1 MHMLVTY
8 HGVLVPAAGYR
19 HRVVPPP
26 SLPDAKDPEGC
37 RHHAEERRPAKAGEA
52 CVHDDAPPPKA
63 EPRQPF
69 VLHAPA
75 KPHRPRKRYSWAEL
89 LRRVFLID
97 VLTCPGCGGPR
108 KLLAAIFD
116 QGAIRQILAH
126 LGLPTELPAVAPARA
141 PPQPLL
147 PW

>member
-1 MHMLVTY
+1 LHMLVTY

-75 KPHRPRKRYSWAEL
+75 KPHRPRKRYSWAER
-89 LRRVFLID
+89 LRRVFAHPINCNSRRGGD
-97 VLTCPGCGGPR
+97 RGHPGDASLPSAVR
-108 KLLAAIFD
+108 ER
-116 QGAIRQILAH
+116 RQ
-126 LGLPTELPAVAPARA
+126 
-141 PPQPLL
+141 
-147 PW
+147 

>member
-1 MHMLVTY
+1 MLVTY
-8 HGVLVPAAGYR
+8 HGVLAPAAGYR
-19 HRVVPPP
+19 HGVVPPP
-26 SLPDAKDPEGC
+26 LPDAKDPEGC

-97 VLTCPGCGGPR
+97 VLTYPGCGGPR
-108 KLLAAIFD
+108 KLLAAILD
-116 QGAIRQILAH
+116 QGAIR
-126 LGLPTELPAVAPARA
+126 
-141 PPQPLL
+141 
-147 PW
+147 